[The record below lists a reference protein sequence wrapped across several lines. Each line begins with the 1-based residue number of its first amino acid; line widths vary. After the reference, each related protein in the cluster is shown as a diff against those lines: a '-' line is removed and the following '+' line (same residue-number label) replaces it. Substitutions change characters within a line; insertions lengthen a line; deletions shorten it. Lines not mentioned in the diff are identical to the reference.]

1 MPSEEEALRTKI
13 LQSRLR
19 RSRFQEKEAELEQIQ
34 RALALQ
40 DQEEEIEFN
49 RTQRESQRQR
59 EEVNISCERNWKRPS
74 IFLYTE
80 IYLDEEMNK
89 WVCCYSGV
97 TACGETPATACDN
110 FDHLWMFGG

>member
-1 MPSEEEALRTKI
+1 MSSEEEALRIKI

-19 RSRFQEKEAELEQIQ
+19 RARLQEEEAEMEHIQ

-49 RTQRESQRQR
+49 REQRGSQRKR
-59 EEVNISCERNWKRPS
+59 EEVNINCERNWKRPS
-74 IFLYTE
+74 IFLHTN

-89 WVCCYSGV
+89 WVCCYTGV
-97 TACGETPATACDN
+97 MAFGETPATACDN
-110 FDHLWMFGG
+110 FDHLWTFGR